1 MREHVVRFSFVAGAM
16 LLAASA
22 HAGPASDAVA
32 FFYTPVRYEPDPD
45 FRDRFTGAAKA
56 LFEQNDRAVEKN
68 DGLGCIDFSPGIDGQ
83 DFDDALV
90 KKTLKLTEAISGDSA
105 TVTARFKLFAN
116 GDDTD
121 REMLWTLE
129 KAGSKWLVSD
139 LRSVTND
146 WTLSDFTCEEP
157 Q

>member
-1 MREHVVRFSFVAGAM
+1 MREHVLRFSIAAGAM

-32 FFYTPVRYEPDPD
+32 FFYSPVRYEPDPD

-56 LFEQNDRAVEKN
+56 LFEQNDRAVVKN
-68 DGLGCIDFSPGIDGQ
+68 DGLGCIDFSPGIDAQ

-90 KKTLKLTEAISGDSA
+90 KKTLKLAESVSGDSA
-105 TVTARFKLFAN
+105 TVTARFTLFPEGEDAK
-116 GDDTD
+116 

-129 KAGSKWLVSD
+129 KVGGKWLVSD

-146 WTLSDFTCEEP
+146 WALSDFTCEEP